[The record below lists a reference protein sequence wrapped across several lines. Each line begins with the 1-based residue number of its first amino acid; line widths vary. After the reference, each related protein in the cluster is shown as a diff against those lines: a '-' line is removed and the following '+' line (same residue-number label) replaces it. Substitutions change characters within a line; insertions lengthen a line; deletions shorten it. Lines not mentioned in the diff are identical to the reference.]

1 MSEARKIWRMIFP
14 FDVKKTIYLEKKNIK
29 NADSKKQAITFLN
42 FVKSIED
49 FFKSRKYITAKQEKG
64 LDNIA
69 NYLSYTPYEREG
81 IREGYYDWLEA
92 VGLP

>member
-1 MSEARKIWRMIFP
+1 
-14 FDVKKTIYLEKKNIK
+14 
-29 NADSKKQAITFLN
+29 
-42 FVKSIED
+42 
-49 FFKSRKYITAKQEKG
+49 

>member
-1 MSEARKIWRMIFP
+1 MIFP
-14 FDVKKTIYLEKKNIK
+14 FDVKKTIQNIKKNIK

-49 FFKSRKYITAKQEKG
+49 FFKSRKYITAKQKKG

-81 IREGYYDWLEA
+81 IREGYYDWFEA